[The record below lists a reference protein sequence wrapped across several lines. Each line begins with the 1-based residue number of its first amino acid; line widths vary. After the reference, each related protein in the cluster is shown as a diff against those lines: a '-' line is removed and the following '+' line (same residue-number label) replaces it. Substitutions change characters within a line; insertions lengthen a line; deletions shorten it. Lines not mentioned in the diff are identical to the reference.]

1 MGFGIVALAC
11 LVLAAVLL
19 VRLHLLFTDLMP
31 ISGVVDDLG
40 TPRYH
45 PYYRAMVVALGF
57 AGFLLAVGLARETD
71 AVAVA
76 WLSIYGGS
84 RIAIAGVMTDPRRA
98 RAGGI
103 VHLVLVLLGFA
114 AIAAAAWSIEWEND
128 PALLRP
134 LGIIVGL
141 CAVAAAVTRVVAPV
155 RRWFGAAERALYVTS
170 IVWLFVTALHLVTDP
185 PGPA

>member
-1 MGFGIVALAC
+1 VTFGLVALAC
-11 LVLAAVLL
+11 LVAAAVLL
-19 VRLHLLFTDLMP
+19 VRLHTLFTDLMP

-40 TPRYH
+40 QQRYH
-45 PYYRAMVVALGF
+45 PYYRAMVVVLGF

-98 RAGGI
+98 RAGGW

-114 AIAAAAWSIEWEND
+114 AIALAAWTIEWDGD
-128 PALLRP
+128 PAILRP
-134 LGIIVGL
+134 LGILVGV
-141 CAVAAAVTRVVAPV
+141 CAVAAAVTRVVPPV

-170 IVWLFVTALHLVTDP
+170 IVWLGVAAVHLITE
-185 PGPA
+185 